1 MEITNRIYYIKKLD
15 YHNKKKVTWDN
26 EELYLNCLYNFWIE
40 SLSNIIV
47 YYSDESIA
55 PSEILKSQQY
65 LEIVNKIKEEKDE
78 NKKEIL
84 IKMKSTL
91 ILLNGQFI
99 DYLTALRY
107 FLKTTEKNFDKRF
120 KKIELKTMDD
130 HLLFE
135 DYMQFLSTYRFEEF
149 SLDLVHLWNETFV
162 PLNIKEKKIILAN
175 FGIGNIE
182 LNENGSEI
190 RTKKNE
196 IFGQKTL
203 NIDILALQA
212 FVNYCN
218 GNVFAVKK
226 KFINNKFIKPCFY
239 REHLFVN
246 QTKKYWKELLIQ
258 IFRSNVYK
266 EIRNSL
272 FTQEQIDFFESD
284 SILSD
289 IIDNI
294 KFYIYN
300 TPFIGATNKVL
311 STIYEYG
318 CYDISI
324 NNESLA
330 LLIFYGFH
338 IIINLH
344 EIGGHLNI
352 KLQYYITLD
361 DNFDSPKIRDN
372 EKDLYSSSA
381 LDRNKESGET
391 VEIELF
397 GEVKTS
403 LSIREAL
410 YILDRKNYEGGL
422 KEFKEGYRTCN
433 NKKISELLNEP
444 LKKLLKNLNIDVN
457 YLDEKDKNSYPYPLK
472 RKSYE
477 GNKEYYITKP
487 RHPRSFYYDIPDLTK
502 IIIDSSL
509 LYSTNKGENL

>member
-1 MEITNRIYYIKKLD
+1 MEIIQNENNTEQKILDKIYEYKRQIEELTKKAKESSYTEEKVRLYKQILEIDNTKEEYVLQYLLCLEQTDKIQEEDKPTFKEELWKLEICISDGNYDKYFKNIERINARNKILNFMNLIKKLNFDTYYEQSIITMEITNRIYYIKKLD

-190 RTKKNE
+190 RTKK
-196 IFGQKTL
+196 K
-203 NIDILALQA
+203 
-212 FVNYCN
+212 
-218 GNVFAVKK
+218 
-226 KFINNKFIKPCFY
+226 
-239 REHLFVN
+239 
-246 QTKKYWKELLIQ
+246 
-258 IFRSNVYK
+258 
-266 EIRNSL
+266 
-272 FTQEQIDFFESD
+272 
-284 SILSD
+284 
-289 IIDNI
+289 
-294 KFYIYN
+294 
-300 TPFIGATNKVL
+300 
-311 STIYEYG
+311 
-318 CYDISI
+318 
-324 NNESLA
+324 
-330 LLIFYGFH
+330 
-338 IIINLH
+338 
-344 EIGGHLNI
+344 
-352 KLQYYITLD
+352 
-361 DNFDSPKIRDN
+361 
-372 EKDLYSSSA
+372 
-381 LDRNKESGET
+381 
-391 VEIELF
+391 
-397 GEVKTS
+397 
-403 LSIREAL
+403 
-410 YILDRKNYEGGL
+410 
-422 KEFKEGYRTCN
+422 
-433 NKKISELLNEP
+433 
-444 LKKLLKNLNIDVN
+444 
-457 YLDEKDKNSYPYPLK
+457 
-472 RKSYE
+472 
-477 GNKEYYITKP
+477 
-487 RHPRSFYYDIPDLTK
+487 
-502 IIIDSSL
+502 
-509 LYSTNKGENL
+509 